1 MMTPTHLLIAGAVL
15 TRRHRPAEN
24 AAVLAGAL
32 IPDLSIYVLY
42 GWSKLIAGISSRTV
56 WSQLYWQEPW
66 QTLSAISNSL
76 PLYAALLL
84 AAWTIGLRWLIL
96 LAAAALIHLAFDL
109 PFHASDAHMHFWP
122 ISDIRIVSPLS
133 YWDSRHYGDIVRF
146 GELALALVSL
156 TIIWRRFDALWV
168 KAAMAVLLAS
178 YVAVPLYFRLT
189 LG

>member
-1 MMTPTHLLIAGAVL
+1 MMTPTHLLIAGAML
-15 TRRHRPAEN
+15 TRRSAPANN

-42 GWSKLIAGISSRTV
+42 GWSRLIAGIDSRTV

-66 QTLSAISNSL
+66 QTLSAISNSI
-76 PLYAALLL
+76 PLYAALLVAGW
-84 AAWTIGLRWLIL
+84 AARLPWLVL

-109 PFHASDAHMHFWP
+109 PFHNSDAHKHFWP
-122 ISDIRIVSPLS
+122 LSDLRVFSPLS
-133 YWDSRHYGDIVRF
+133 YWDSRHYGDAVRV
-146 GELALALVSL
+146 GEMALAVVSL
-156 TIIWRRFDALWV
+156 VIIWRRFDALWV
-168 KAAMAVLLAS
+168 KTAMAVLLAS